1 MRLAKVSS
9 RGQITLP
16 ADIRR
21 KLGIEHESRVE
32 LTVSDSAIIVRP
44 LKAIEQLDG
53 ILHKY
58 LVGRERLSWDEE
70 RRRMEQAVARDANDG

>member
-16 ADIRR
+16 ADIRG
-21 KLGIEHESRVE
+21 KLGIEPASRVE
-32 LTVSDSAIIVRP
+32 LIVSDSAIIVRP
-44 LKAIEQLDG
+44 LEAIGQLDG

-58 LVGRERLSWDEE
+58 LGGRDRLSWDEE